1 MCQERFLGFIP
12 AHIPTSCKHNPET
25 DSQDTP
31 VRWSKATPA
40 SRDGGRGQREAE
52 SRGRRE
58 PRGNQVRTVWIP
70 DGPLPLPLCG
80 TLLSLHKARRDMAF
94 TASDPSPR
102 QAPRSRPNGPVGS
115 TLSIWSTGREG
126 DIGSYW
132 EGRTLHRALCCTAV
146 TGTSWLHLWEN
157 PNVEELLLSIPILH
171 MKELLLRGNG

>member
-1 MCQERFLGFIP
+1 MDLCL
-12 AHIPTSCKHNPET
+12 S
-25 DSQDTP
+25 
-31 VRWSKATPA
+31 
-40 SRDGGRGQREAE
+40 
-52 SRGRRE
+52 
-58 PRGNQVRTVWIP
+58 
-70 DGPLPLPLCG
+70 LLCG
-80 TLLSLHKARRDMAF
+80 TLLSLHKARRGMAF

-126 DIGSYW
+126 DTGSYW

-171 MKELLLRGNG
+171 MKELLLRGCLLYTSDAADESSSV